1 MSPGLIWILAG
12 LAFVGA
18 ELLIPGVFMLWIGIA
33 SIGAGLAL
41 MAWPEMPFVY
51 TVLLFI
57 AVLSAGIFGAL
68 RLRRITGDK
77 PQVNLPGSAVVGRIG
92 IVTDTTGPQLRV
104 RLGDSDWSAQA
115 EEPFAAGD
123 RVEVVGVEGTH
134 LKVRRPGA
142 APSATAAGA

>member
-1 MSPGLIWILAG
+1 MSPGLIWILVG
-12 LAFVGA
+12 LGFFGA
-18 ELLIPGVFMLWIGIA
+18 ELLIPGVFLLWVGIA

-51 TVLLFI
+51 TVVMFI
-57 AVLSAGIFGAL
+57 AVLSAGIFVAL

-77 PQVNLPGSAVVGRIG
+77 PQVNLPDSSVVGRIG
-92 IVTDTTGPQLRV
+92 IVTDATGPLLRV

-115 EEPFAAGD
+115 DEPFAAGD

-134 LKVRRPGA
+134 LKVRRSGMS
-142 APSATAAGA
+142 PSVTPAGA